1 MKLEISKLKLLWAFL
16 CDGAAGIGSYLL
28 TSLNTALQNLS
39 TTNKA
44 SVQAVLN
51 YATKIAATLEAFGW
65 LIPTKWQTAY
75 KSSIAAVK
83 EVIVSIHAPA
93 RGATAHIISY
103 YGTGAQGGIFANP
116 HFFFRGNTIIS
127 MNKCRGRSKIWGLRL
142 PRTSQGFYV
151 SMGFAE
157 DF

>member
-83 EVIVSIHAPA
+83 EAIEALGDLGVTTEELMGI
-93 RGATAHIISY
+93 ATAFKY
-103 YGTGAQGGIFANP
+103 AVAAWQGDDDETCTDCVVEDDDFADCKE
-116 HFFFRGNTIIS
+116 GEKECTDE
-127 MNKCRGRSKIWGLRL
+127 
-142 PRTSQGFYV
+142 
-151 SMGFAE
+151 A
-157 DF
+157 